1 MILKTMYRSKFINS
15 LFFKLILS
23 LLLLSSC
30 STVNDGTLPDSADA
44 VRQVKIVSPS
54 PTRGKS
60 TTKPTPVAT
69 PLPRKTTPEVSV
81 NSQGYTAQGQAI
93 WYGVSTH
100 GQKTAS
106 GEVYDLYGITAAHA
120 TLPLMSYVKVTNIR
134 TGRSIIVKIND
145 RLSPSASAL
154 ILLSYSA
161 AQRLEL
167 LGQSTTLVQ
176 IQGLPPQP
184 SPSFP

>member
-1 MILKTMYRSKFINS
+1 MYRSKIINS
-15 LFFKLILS
+15 LLFKLMLS
-23 LLLLSSC
+23 LLLVSSC
-30 STVNDGTLPDSADA
+30 STVNDATLPDSGNKA
-44 VRQVKIVSPS
+44 RKVKIAHPS
-54 PTRGKS
+54 PTS
-60 TTKPTPVAT
+60 TRTAPKPAPVVN
-69 PLPRKTTPEVSV
+69 PSPRQVTASVS
-81 NSQGYTAQGQAI
+81 SQGYTAQGQAT

>member
-1 MILKTMYRSKFINS
+1 MYYSKIINS
-15 LFFKLILS
+15 LFFKLTLS
-23 LLLLSSC
+23 LLLISSC
-30 STVNDGTLPDSADA
+30 STIDDST
-44 VRQVKIVSPS
+44 VSTPNNKSRQVKAVSPAT
-54 PTRGKS
+54 PTRVNP
-60 TTKPTPVAT
+60 KPTPVVNT
-69 PLPRKTTPEVSV
+69 PRETASTAS
-81 NSQGYTAQGQAI
+81 SQGYTAQGQAA
-93 WYGVSTH
+93 WYSVSTH

-120 TLPLMSYVKVTNIR
+120 TLPLMSYVRVANLQN
-134 TGRSIIVKIND
+134 GRSIIVKIND
-145 RLSPSASAL
+145 RLPTGSGAL

-176 IQGLPPQP
+176 LYGLPPQP